1 MDDFSPHITG
11 AFKRLLPSA
20 IGLAASSV
28 YNTFLAANRQ
38 RKQAALDSRERFP
51 TWKEP
56 ASMPRTSY
64 RPRYASR
71 KRYVRRS
78 RVTRRTRPDMIK
90 TLVRTTPLATYN
102 TLATGLL
109 GVSPSFTLGQV
120 NTTDIV
126 AAYRL
131 FRLVKIRLHLV
142 PRVDPGNSGLVNNC
156 QAMIAAACDP
166 EGASAPTSISQVTS
180 YDNSYQKLVT
190 AADRFTY
197 TFYPKVVNVVD
208 NAGATSAASS
218 YATNP
223 WLLLSTAGLVIPHR
237 QLLLYIQQGNAVA
250 LSYDH
255 YFEYTFQ
262 VKGLA

>member
-1 MDDFSPHITG
+1 MDDFSPYVTG
-11 AFKRLLPSA
+11 AFKRFLPSA

-28 YNTFLAANRQ
+28 YNTVLASNRQ
-38 RKQAALDSRERFP
+38 RKQVALDARQRFP
-51 TWKEP
+51 TWKESS
-56 ASMPRTSY
+56 SMPRTTY

-71 KRYVRRS
+71 KRYSRRP
-78 RVTRRTRPDMIK
+78 RMIRRMRPDAIK

-120 NTTDIV
+120 FTNDIV

-131 FRLVKIRLHLV
+131 FRLVKIKLHLV

-156 QAMIAAACDP
+156 QAFIAAACDP
-166 EGASAPTSISQVTS
+166 EGSTAPTSISQVTS

-190 AADRFTY
+190 ASDRFTY

-208 NAGATSAASS
+208 NAGTSSAASS
-218 YATNP
+218 YSTNP